1 MGFTNPAANAGQ
13 SSEASVPLKNFLL
26 VISTNLEEIA
36 GSTSL
41 DQCQAKARFLN
52 GFLRTAMENYHFVVP
67 AEREEAGAGEAV
79 IKFWLSDAAGSQ
91 AVSTENLAAAFNSL
105 APERQ
110 AWYKVLIQD
119 KVDGQGATEGAFDWC
134 NPQPQPKR
142 TAMIQDVQIVERE
155 KSVQKQPR
163 RSTRTRFPSIWTR
176 CLICEE

>member
-1 MGFTNPAANAGQ
+1 MGFTNPAASAE
-13 SSEASVPLKNFLL
+13 SSAAASVPLKKFLL

-41 DQCQAKARFLN
+41 EQCQAKALFLN

-67 AEREEAGAGEAV
+67 AEKEEAGAGEAV

-91 AVSTENLAAAFNSL
+91 AVSTENLVAAFNSL

-110 AWYKVLIQD
+110 AWYRLLIQD
-119 KVDGQGATEGAFDWC
+119 KVAGQPGATARAFDWC
-134 NPQPQPKR
+134 NSHPER
-142 TAMIQDVQIVERE
+142 TAMIQDVHIVD
-155 KSVQKQPR
+155 KDASVQKQPR